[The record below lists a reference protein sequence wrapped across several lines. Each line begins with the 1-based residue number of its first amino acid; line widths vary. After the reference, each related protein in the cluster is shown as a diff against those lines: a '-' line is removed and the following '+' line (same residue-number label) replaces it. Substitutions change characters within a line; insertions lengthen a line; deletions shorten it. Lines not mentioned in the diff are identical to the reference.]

1 LEFNVKI
8 ELLFIG
14 DVRIQIRFLELT
26 EEEQKLEDLLV
37 GPKLTDTIKNIY
49 DSYFDGS
56 NCILELTDIGLVNRD
71 VFHDP
76 HENVN
81 P

>member
-1 LEFNVKI
+1 MKI
-8 ELLFIG
+8 ELLLIK
-14 DVRIQIRFLELT
+14 DVRIQVGFLELT
-26 EEEQKLEDLLV
+26 EEEQKLEDLLD
-37 GPKLTDTIKNIY
+37 GPKLTETIENIY

-56 NCILELTDIGLVNRD
+56 DCILELTDICMVNRD